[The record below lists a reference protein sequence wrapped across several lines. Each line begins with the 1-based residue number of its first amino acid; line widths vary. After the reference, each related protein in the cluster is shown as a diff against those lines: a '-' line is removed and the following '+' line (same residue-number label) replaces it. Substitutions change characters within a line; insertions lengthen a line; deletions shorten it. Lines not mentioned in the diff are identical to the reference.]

1 MKKTTQLR
9 RLVERPTIVVAPGC
23 HDALGARF
31 IQRAGF
37 AVAYVTGYG
46 VACSLLG
53 RPDVG
58 EITMTEMVA
67 HAARIAAAIDIPL
80 ICDADTGYGGL
91 LNVQRTVR
99 EFQRAG
105 VAGIHIE
112 DQQDPKRCAAMG
124 GVRVTALETAVA
136 KVRAAVE
143 AKDDPDFFVIART
156 DCRPSLGVAAAIER
170 ARAFADAGADMVY
183 VELLETREEVARVA
197 REVGPTPLLFDMFDH
212 PSVPVLTAAELQ
224 EMGCRV
230 VTFPFTSTLAYARAL
245 GEVYP
250 SIRETGGA
258 GQLAGRRMDLHEFE
272 EAMGLA
278 EIWRGVER
286 LEQGDAAG
294 DRGVE

>member
-9 RLVERPTIVVAPGC
+9 RLVNGPSILVAPGC

-37 AVAYVTGYG
+37 SAAYVTGYG

-58 EITMTEMVA
+58 EITMTEMVT

-80 ICDADTGYGGL
+80 ICDADTGYGGI

-99 EFQRAG
+99 DFQRAG

-112 DQQDPKRCAAMG
+112 DQQEPKRCAAMG
-124 GVRVTALETAVA
+124 QVCVIDLEAAVA

-143 AKDDPDFFVIART
+143 AKEDPDFFVIART
-156 DCRPSLGVAAAIER
+156 DCRPTLGVDAAIER
-170 ARAFADAGADMVY
+170 ACAFAEAGADMVY
-183 VELLETREEVARVA
+183 VEMLGTRGEVARVA
-197 REVGPTPLLFDMFDH
+197 RETGHAPALFDMFDH
-212 PSVPVLTAAELQ
+212 PKVPVLTAAELEQ
-224 EMGCRV
+224 MGYSV
-230 VTFPFTSTLAYARAL
+230 VTFPFTATLACARAL
-245 GEVYP
+245 DEVYG
-250 SIRETGGA
+250 SIRQTGGA
-258 GQLAGRRMDLHEFE
+258 AQLAERKMGLHAFE

-278 EIWRGVER
+278 EIWQGVAR
-286 LEQGDAAG
+286 LQSSGSKND
-294 DRGVE
+294 D